1 MFYWGKENNIASVRE
16 GMRNASCFP
25 QRLEK
30 NMWKYIR
37 FGFFLWVF
45 RSPHLFPAEGERK
58 KRWWSGKSVIFSFV
72 SFSLA
77 KDARQLFELWR
88 MEDGGTFC
96 VGNEDMVTN
105 DFFLPSFFVRTFS
118 RKRTRERQIYDVK
131 MGQIAA
137 GVLLC
142 WMVYIVCLD
151 CVQ

>member
-1 MFYWGKENNIASVRE
+1 
-16 GMRNASCFP
+16 
-25 QRLEK
+25 
-30 NMWKYIR
+30 
-37 FGFFLWVF
+37 
-45 RSPHLFPAEGERK
+45 
-58 KRWWSGKSVIFSFV
+58 
-72 SFSLA
+72 
-77 KDARQLFELWR
+77 

-142 WMVYIVCLD
+142 
-151 CVQ
+151 